1 MRRSEFVPRIALVG
15 AMHEELSAV
24 LALMQD
30 ASCHHVAGR
39 EFWVGHLQGHRVV
52 AVLSGIGKVDAAI
65 TATVLIEKYQVQR
78 ILFTG
83 VAGGLASH
91 VKVGDVVVGAE
102 LLQHDID
109 ASPLFPQYE
118 VPLLNLSRFP
128 SDESMTQCLIES
140 ARQALPQATVH
151 VGLIISGDQFVA
163 SASESLRL
171 QSALPEALAV
181 EMEGAALAQVCR
193 DYGVPLCVVRTLSD
207 RADDEA
213 HIDFPK
219 FVKEV
224 ASHYSVTIVSE
235 FLKRLPT

>member
-39 EFWVGHLQGHRVV
+39 EFWVGHLQGHSVV
-52 AVLSGIGKVDAAI
+52 AVLSGIGKVAAAI

-118 VPLLNLSRFP
+118 VPLLSLSRFP
-128 SDESMTQCLIES
+128 ADENMTRCLI
-140 ARQALPQATVH
+140 
-151 VGLIISGDQFVA
+151 
-163 SASESLRL
+163 
-171 QSALPEALAV
+171 
-181 EMEGAALAQVCR
+181 
-193 DYGVPLCVVRTLSD
+193 
-207 RADDEA
+207 
-213 HIDFPK
+213 
-219 FVKEV
+219 
-224 ASHYSVTIVSE
+224 
-235 FLKRLPT
+235 